1 MSTHPKQVELESTM
15 RRLCDDLDH
24 YLEDTFGDAYPLHPN
39 RPERGKASSVAY
51 DGLFS
56 TGTQFTLGYGSN
68 HGRGYILSVE
78 IRTLSWVKKEKKEA
92 IEKAA
97 MEYIRKILPIYFPH
111 RAIELKRDGN
121 VYKLVGDF
129 SLGESS
135 NS

>member
-1 MSTHPKQVELESTM
+1 MSTHPKQVELESKM
-15 RRLCDDLDH
+15 PKLCDDLDR

-39 RPERGKASSVAY
+39 RPERGKAASVAY

-56 TGTQFTLGYGSN
+56 TGRQFTLGYGSD

-78 IRTLSWVKKEKKEA
+78 IRTLSWVQKDKKRA
-92 IEKAA
+92 IEEAA
-97 MEYIRKILPIYFPH
+97 MEYIRKILPLYFPD
-111 RAIELKRDGN
+111 RAIELKHDGN

-129 SLGESS
+129 SLGASS